1 MLNVE
6 IWLRASCFFN
16 YWYCVSVY
24 MFRKR
29 AKGNPE
35 NECCVT
41 GIYNDGFA
49 GELFN
54 LNRYQISIQ
63 PLQFYSQA
71 FL

>member
-54 LNRYQISIQ
+54 L
-63 PLQFYSQA
+63 
-71 FL
+71 